1 VISTRENR
9 IYITG
14 VGWLDGWWHL
24 LLRDFEPYRIVF
36 MNVCVIAVAMVM
48 LLRNFEPYGV
58 VFVSRGS
65 SVSIVSVYGLDDRTI
80 DVRSLA
86 EAKGFFL

>member
-1 VISTRENR
+1 
-9 IYITG
+9 
-14 VGWLDGWWHL
+14 LDGWWHL

-36 MNVCVIAVAMVM
+36 MNVCVVIAVAMVM

-65 SVSIVSVYGLDDRTI
+65 SVSIVSVYGLEDRAI

-86 EAKGFFL
+86 EAKRFFL